1 MTPITIRRFILVF
14 SFLVSCF
21 SILYAQDVPYSLWT
35 PTGVI
40 KGSLLIPDVKTAVPV
55 VLLISGSGP
64 TDRDGNQPNMKN
76 NSMKMIAEA
85 LRSKGIASV
94 RFDKR
99 AIAESKAAFTTEL
112 NLRFETYI
120 DDVKAWI
127 EQIAKDK
134 RFSKII
140 VAGHSEGSLI
150 GMVAAANNKKVKGYI
165 SIAGAGRPADEI
177 LKEQLQAQPIGIR
190 TDMYKMID
198 KLKNGDTIAN
208 VPAQYNALFRP
219 NIQPYLISWFKY
231 NPQKEIAK
239 LKIPV
244 LILQGTMD
252 IQVKITDYDLLAKGN
267 PSAQKMLI
275 PDMNHVLKSISTT
288 DKTAQIATYTNP
300 DLPVHPQLI
309 ETIFQ
314 FLGKIK

>member
-1 MTPITIRRFILVF
+1 MAPHTFRRLILAF
-14 SFLVSCF
+14 SFLVSNVAVLC
-21 SILYAQDVPYSLWT
+21 AQDLSYSLWT
-35 PTGVI
+35 PTGEI
-40 KGSLLIPDVKTAVPV
+40 KGSLLMPDAKTAVPV

-85 LRSKGIASV
+85 LRGKGIASV

-99 AIAESKAAFTTEL
+99 AIAESKAAFTSEL
-112 NLRFETYI
+112 NLRFENYI
-120 DDVKAWI
+120 EDVKAWVDKLD
-127 EQIAKDK
+127 KDD

-150 GMVAAANNKKVKGYI
+150 GMVASVNNKKVKGYI

-177 LKEQLQAQPIGIR
+177 LKEQLQAQPMNLRIG
-190 TDMYKMID
+190 MYKMID
-198 KLKNGDTIAN
+198 KLKNGDTIDN

-219 NIQPYLISWFKY
+219 SIQPYMISWFKY
-231 NPQKEIAK
+231 DPQKEIAK

-252 IQVKITDYDLLAKGN
+252 IQVKITDFDLLAKAN
-267 PSAQKMLI
+267 PSAQKKLV
-275 PDMNHVLKSISTT
+275 PDMNHVLKTISTI
-288 DKTAQIATYTNP
+288 DKKVQIPTYTNP
-300 DLPVHPQLI
+300 NLPLHSLLT
-309 ETIFQ
+309 ETLLQ
-314 FLGKIK
+314 FIARIK

>member
-1 MTPITIRRFILVF
+1 M
-14 SFLVSCF
+14 
-21 SILYAQDVPYSLWT
+21 
-35 PTGVI
+35 
-40 KGSLLIPDVKTAVPV
+40 PDVKTAVPV

-85 LRSKGIASV
+85 LRGKGIASV

-99 AIAESKAAFTTEL
+99 AIAESKAAFTSEL
-112 NLRFETYI
+112 NLRFENYI
-120 DDVKAWI
+120 EDVKAWVDKLD
-127 EQIAKDK
+127 KDD

-150 GMVAAANNKKVKGYI
+150 GMVASVNNKKVKGYI

-177 LKEQLQAQPIGIR
+177 LKEQLQAQPMNLRIG
-190 TDMYKMID
+190 MYKMID
-198 KLKNGDTIAN
+198 KLKNGDTIDN

-219 NIQPYLISWFKY
+219 SIQPYMISWFKY
-231 NPQKEIAK
+231 DPQKEIAK

-252 IQVKITDYDLLAKGN
+252 IQVKITDFDLLAKAN
-267 PSAQKMLI
+267 PSAQKKLV
-275 PDMNHVLKSISTT
+275 PDMNHVLKTISTI
-288 DKTAQIATYTNP
+288 DKKVQIPTYTNP
-300 DLPVHPQLI
+300 NLPLHSLLT
-309 ETIFQ
+309 ETLLQ
-314 FLGKIK
+314 FIARIK

>member
-1 MTPITIRRFILVF
+1 MKSLAFRRLILAF
-14 SFLVSCF
+14 SLLVSNVAVLC
-21 SILYAQDVPYSLWT
+21 AQDLPYSLWT
-35 PTGVI
+35 PTGEI
-40 KGSLLIPDVKTAVPV
+40 KGSLLMPDVKKAVPV

-99 AIAESKAAFTTEL
+99 AIAESRAAFTSEL
-112 NLRFETYI
+112 NLRFENYI
-120 DDVKAWI
+120 EDVKAWI
-127 EQIAKDK
+127 DKLNKDN

-150 GMVAAANNKKVKGYI
+150 GMVASVNNKKVKGYI

-177 LKEQLQAQPIGIR
+177 LKEQLQAQPMDIR
-190 TDMYKMID
+190 TVMYKMID

-219 NIQPYLISWFKY
+219 SIQPYMISWFKY

-252 IQVKITDYDLLAKGN
+252 IQVKITDFDLLAKAN

-300 DLPVHPQLI
+300 DLPVHPQLT